1 MRLVD
6 LLQDIGICAF
16 RHKVTKQYV
25 MTPADAKDPLL
36 YSYGWTDSIAK
47 ASVFPLS
54 DYKEVQDILI
64 LGNEAKVTAEVEGF
78 KDVLEA
84 LKDQKLIAVGTELE
98 IIVVRFTGYRVIE
111 NYTP

>member
-1 MRLVD
+1 MRLADVFN
-6 LLQDIGICAF
+6 DIGICAF
-16 RHKVTKQYV
+16 RHSVTKQYV

-36 YSYGWTDSIAK
+36 FSYGWADSIAQ

-54 DYKEVQDILI
+54 AYKEVQDILI

-98 IIVVRFTGYRVIE
+98 IVVVKFTGYRVIE